1 MDEVNS
7 CQLPSAPVLGVDNYG
22 CFVVGWYCRV
32 RCEDTPNKTPQCCE
46 VVTAQHPLKG
56 WEANMVEAEVKVKTK
71 KQLLA
76 EMKTATDAG
85 DWKAVS
91 KISSEIA
98 KAVAADEKA
107 EKDAKLA
114 VVSQL
119 TNEVKGLFDTLVAQ
133 LNAEHKLDA
142 CDGVWYSSDFGEKLT
157 TCRLLKGAAR
167 KSGGGSGGGKKFS
180 ITTHELLAKHGSEM
194 MGESGKTFLEAYD
207 EDTGGNSRY
216 KVRMKLLKAE
226 GLS

>member
-1 MDEVNS
+1 
-7 CQLPSAPVLGVDNYG
+7 
-22 CFVVGWYCRV
+22 
-32 RCEDTPNKTPQCCE
+32 
-46 VVTAQHPLKG
+46 
-56 WEANMVEAEVKVKTK
+56 MVEAEVKVKTK

-85 DWKAVS
+85 DWKAVG

-98 KAVAADEKA
+98 RTVATDEKA

-114 VVSQL
+114 VVNEL
-119 TNEVKGLFDTLVAQ
+119 TVEVKGIFDTIVAR

-167 KSGGGSGGGKKFS
+167 KSGGGSGGGKKFN
-180 ITTHELLAKHGSEM
+180 ITTHELLTKHGSETVK
-194 MGESGKTFLEAYD
+194 MGDKEMTFNEAYAA
-207 EDTGGNSRY
+207 DTGGNSRY
-216 KVRMKLLKAE
+216 KVRMKLLKVE
-226 GLS
+226 GLG